1 MQATLVGGQLWI
13 GLILMIVVFYGFV
26 LWGGHKDKQKR
37 RDMLA
42 AIKKN
47 DRVVTIGGIIGSVI
61 SVTDVEVALKVDESA
76 NVKLTVTRGA
86 IHRVLA
92 DGEQPSDV
100 KS

>member
-1 MQATLVGGQLWI
+1 MFETGILAAGGSQLWI

-26 LWGGHKDKQKR
+26 LWGGHKDKKKR

-61 SVTDVEVALKVDESA
+61 SVTDAEVAL
-76 NVKLTVTRGA
+76 
-86 IHRVLA
+86 
-92 DGEQPSDV
+92 
-100 KS
+100 